1 MMTAKELI
9 DFLSAVP
16 PDHAVLV
23 AFSWQG
29 ETVLSDISSAC
40 INGLTV
46 QLNEE
51 DFDKQRVEYYQV
63 PAVYGQAGAGKTCR
77 IEEE

>member
-1 MMTAKELI
+1 MTAKELI
-9 DFLSAVP
+9 DFLSTVP

-23 AFSWQG
+23 ALSWQG
-29 ETVLSDISSAC
+29 ETVLSGISSAC

-46 QLNEE
+46 QLNED

-63 PAVYGQAGAGKTCR
+63 PAVYGQAGTGKTCR
-77 IEEE
+77 IEDE